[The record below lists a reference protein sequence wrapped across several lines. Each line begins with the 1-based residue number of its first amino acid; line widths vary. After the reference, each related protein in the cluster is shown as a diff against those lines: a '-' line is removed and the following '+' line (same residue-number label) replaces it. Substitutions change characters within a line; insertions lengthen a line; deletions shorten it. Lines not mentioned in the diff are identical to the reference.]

1 MIPGGGEVGHEHA
14 EEVEA
19 DAEGGPAVA
28 SDCAPHDEQGA
39 HDDGE
44 GNAAGM

>member
-28 SDCAPHDEQGA
+28 FYRTPHDE
-39 HDDGE
+39 
-44 GNAAGM
+44 